1 MSFQRTLTQMDPGE
15 VQEVQE
21 NMGLSDWLTYHP
33 LGKENANL
41 SVIGVKTFPGTSLI
55 DKFHWR

>member
-1 MSFQRTLTQMDPGE
+1 MDPGE